1 MSCNVSKKD
10 TTQSSSTTPVSM
22 KKEEVQVGGKWSL
35 TKIKDLRI
43 DFNEMDASAIP
54 VLTIEVD
61 EKKIGGNDGCNRF
74 FGELTSVTTDEIKFA
89 NIGATKMACDLKES
103 YDNQFRSMLEKATSY
118 SITSSSLTLYDSNR
132 EALLVFKKS

>member
-74 FGELTSVTTDEIKFA
+74 FGELTSVTTDEIKFKSP
-89 NIGATKMACDLKES
+89 T
-103 YDNQFRSMLEKATSY
+103 
-118 SITSSSLTLYDSNR
+118 ITSS
-132 EALLVFKKS
+132 EVC